1 MSKYYVRVM
10 VFYIEDTDMMEPGTV
25 RLGKLN
31 LITTVIAPRV
41 SSIPN
46 QLLVY
51 AVSCGEISLHGA
63 LKKIQAVLASEWLN
77 RLEVGLLPN

>member
-1 MSKYYVRVM
+1 M

-31 LITTVIAPRV
+31 LISTVIAPRV

-46 QLLVY
+46 QLSVY
-51 AVSCGEISLHGA
+51 AVSRGEISWHGA
-63 LKKIQAVLASEWLN
+63 LKKSRLLWL
-77 RLEVGLLPN
+77 LSG